1 MTYLGSSTIDNAIIA
16 YFYGATNITTIWSKQ
31 DEIRPALP
39 YLSLSIINVEDET
52 GHRPDQVFD
61 ATNRTYTFR
70 NMATVRVSVF
80 CNTDVYLGYL
90 RDAVRYRQKTIGRM
104 LLKAAGISIRSIGD
118 IIDISSMIDTQFE
131 LKANC
136 DFVFSFKETDIDA
149 EDKIKEINGTFNG
162 TDFGQ
167 EIYIET

>member
-1 MTYLGSSTIDNAIIA
+1 MTYLGSTTIDNAIIA

-52 GHRPDQVFD
+52 GHRPDQTFD
-61 ATNRTYTFR
+61 DTNRTYTFR
-70 NMATVRVSVF
+70 NTATIRVSVF

-90 RDAVRYRQKTIGRM
+90 RDAIRYRQKTAGR
-104 LLKAAGISIRSIGD
+104 LLLQSAGINIRSIGD

-136 DFVFSFKETDIDA
+136 DFVFGFKEIDIDA
-149 EDKIKEINGTFNG
+149 EDNIKEVQGSFNG
-162 TDFGQ
+162 NNFGQ